1 MLGRAATAA
10 MLAVPVLAIPVLSLA
25 VMSGTA
31 HRAAAA
37 GRNSIAYV
45 ANSGSGTITPIS
57 TRTNRPGRAIT
68 LPVGCR
74 RPLELAITPDGRSLY
89 AGCLGSEVVPIRTG
103 TGRAGPAIRLRYQVG
118 LLGMLPDGKTLYVS
132 HPYDGAV
139 TPISTATSRPGKPI
153 MVGRN
158 PTAIAFAPDS
168 RLAYVLETGPG
179 VVVPVRTATN
189 RAGRP
194 IRVGR
199 LPEAIAVTPNGRTLY
214 VADYGSGRLLPV
226 STATGAIGKPIVLG
240 PASEMISP
248 EALAIT
254 PDGRTVYVAAK
265 YQNAQGSLASAVYP
279 VSTATGAIGRPMAL
293 PQQGVLFLGLSPD
306 GRRLLVIGNAG
317 TDYLTTIATG
327 VNTVVRTLRLRL
339 GSQVV
344 AFTPDSR
351 TAYVASLPTGTVL
364 GIRTATGVAAWRIRV
379 GRAPIAITVRR

>member
-226 STATGAIGKPIVLG
+226 STATGAV
-240 PASEMISP
+240 
-248 EALAIT
+248 
-254 PDGRTVYVAAK
+254 
-265 YQNAQGSLASAVYP
+265 
-279 VSTATGAIGRPMAL
+279 GRPMAL